1 MQNKSKK
8 LGTIKNLD
16 RFPLPLLAKPSACSG
31 EKSRNLSCWCGGSNC
46 GRRPLD
52 GAAGTTRR
60 TWVGRG
66 QTLADRWQTS
76 VMELAGRQ
84 QDGAAAHQ
92 GPGEGSG
99 VRAWL
104 ELHLPAAGLEHPDS
118 CDNSLGQQGAN
129 GNVASISIKV
139 TFATKF
145 PYPCLSLI

>member
-1 MQNKSKK
+1 MICFAITSKK

-16 RFPLPLLAKPSACSG
+16 RFPLPLLVKPSSCSG
-31 EKSRNLSCWCGGSNC
+31 ENSRNLSCWCGSSNC

-52 GAAGTTRR
+52 GAAGTSRR
-60 TWVGRG
+60 TLDRG

-104 ELHLPAAGLEHPDS
+104 ELHLAAAGLEQHPAGVKEAILAKIVLG
-118 CDNSLGQQGAN
+118 NSGQE
-129 GNVASISIKV
+129 
-139 TFATKF
+139 
-145 PYPCLSLI
+145 